1 MKHLLAD
8 RPSAQ
13 NESLE
18 SQGKS
23 RLDVIELNRDRTSK
37 SLNNNKPDPRRTR
50 GNQPTQNTAS
60 NSYQRLP
67 QPSRQ
72 VTRLPIWKRISQGA
86 IEGAEWSVFS
96 VVAIAIGA
104 MVLYEPSPAKKEQ
117 AIAKNPSQTMPIP
130 PLEVP
135 TSPSPQKALPLSDTA
150 LPQAKGLGKQ
160 PLTPT
165 SPLQPTVPIPGSL
178 ALNSSPKSQDEPLSI
193 NPSTDPI
200 PSPKADLSSEPSLSG
215 RNPGIPPTLPSN
227 LPSVEPPCAEQGMHQ
242 QASSVAADKN
252 ANTGENSSVVEVK
265 DYFKTGWQP
274 PAGVKQT
281 LEYSVSINADGTVQ
295 RIRPL
300 SNAAGEY
307 INSTRLPL
315 PGSPLVSAREGG
327 GTTNLY
333 VVFSLDGKVKASLE

>member
-13 NESLE
+13 NELLE
-18 SQGKS
+18 SEGIS
-23 RLDVIELNRDRTSK
+23 RLDVIELNRDRISK
-37 SLNNNKPDPRRTR
+37 SLSNDKPNPQRTQPD
-50 GNQPTQNTAS
+50 QPTQNTAS
-60 NSYQRLP
+60 NSYKRLP
-67 QPSRQ
+67 QPSRPA
-72 VTRLPIWKRISQGA
+72 TRVPVWQRMVQGA
-86 IEGAEWSVFS
+86 KWTVFS
-96 VVAIAIGA
+96 GVAIAIGV
-104 MVLYEPSPAKKEQ
+104 MVLYEPSPAKREQ

-130 PLEVP
+130 PLEVS
-135 TSPSPQKALPLSDTA
+135 TAVSPQKAAPLSDTP

-160 PLTPT
+160 PLTST
-165 SPLQPTVPIPGSL
+165 SPLQPTVPVPGSL
-178 ALNSSPKSQDEPLSI
+178 AFNSSPKSQDEPLSV
-193 NPSTDPI
+193 NPSTDQI

-215 RNPGIPPTLPSN
+215 RNPGVPPTLPSN
-227 LPSVEPPCAEQGMHQ
+227 LPPVEPPCAGEGIHQ
-242 QASSVAADKN
+242 QASSETADKN

-265 DYFKTGWQP
+265 DYFKKGWQP

-307 INSTRLPL
+307 INSTSLPI
-315 PGSPLVSAREGG
+315 PGSPFVSPREGG

-333 VVFSLDGKVKASLE
+333 VAFSPDGKVKASLE